1 MIKKKLV
8 LSVAFMLSACSSVPD
23 IGEKMPKRKICDGS
37 KKTIT
42 DLICKKK

>member
-23 IGEKMPKRKICDGS
+23 VSKKMPERKICDGS
-37 KKTIT
+37 EKTIT